1 MKFKNVLLSI
11 LCIFVFAL
19 TACSSTTNGKEEGNG
34 KLKVVTTYS
43 IIYDMVKQIGGDKV
57 EIHSLVPIGANPHE
71 YDPLPKD
78 VMKMTDADMVFYNG
92 LNLEEGGAWFKKTI
106 ENCKQIRKRCT
117 GL

>member
-1 MKFKNVLLSI
+1 MKFKNVVLSI

-19 TACSSTTNGKEEGNG
+19 TACSSNTNGKEEGSG

-43 IIYDMVKQIGGDKV
+43 IIYDMVKQIGGEKV

-78 VMKMTDADMVFYNG
+78 VMKMTDADMVLYNG
-92 LNLEEGGAWFKKTI
+92 LNLEEGGAWFKNGK
-106 ENCKQIRKRCT
+106 
-117 GL
+117 